1 MPRQEPIGR
10 RQTARVVSD
19 GPSRQPESRVLVL
32 PLLDSSAAQSS
43 PETQAGRVTDVPSS
57 QSAPG
62 KFRKRSQ
69 GSGAGQGAQTAS
81 ACALKAACWERV
93 TSLRVAAAR
102 PNSAR
107 PWDAPGQWVRAAR
120 RVGGAAARPGR
131 V

>member
-1 MPRQEPIGR
+1 MPRQKPIGR
-10 RQTARVVSD
+10 RQTTRVVSD
-19 GPSRQPESRVLVL
+19 GPSRQPESQVLVL
-32 PLLDSSAAQSS
+32 PLLDSPVAQLTSES
-43 PETQAGRVTDVPSS
+43 PAGCVTDVPRR

-93 TSLRVAAAR
+93 TSLGVAAAR

-107 PWDAPGQWVRAAR
+107 P
-120 RVGGAAARPGR
+120 
-131 V
+131 